1 MAASNL
7 MYSWIAWSGP
17 VEWLYAATV
26 VVDGFTGAFGT
37 IAFIAFVS
45 YLTSHTY
52 TATQYALLA
61 SLATIGRTTLSGLSG
76 FLVDF
81 IDRVNPGGDADAW
94 AIFFIITAL
103 MVIPSML
110 LLIYVRRQLRKKQR
124 EWEAAP
130 AEG

>member
-130 AEG
+130 EEV